1 MTRQKAPV
9 RRCSWH
15 HCSAPAAA
23 TVAFQLPNLLAGSR
37 RDYCQEHTRQVGL
50 AKGTVVVAR
59 FGRHQP
65 AVSGSADAQ
74 GGRRA
79 GRIVLTHRKGVV
91 P

>member
-1 MTRQKAPV
+1 VTGQKAPA
-9 RRCSWH
+9 RHCSWH

-37 RDYCQEHTRQVGL
+37 RDYCAEHTRQVRL

-59 FGRHQP
+59 FGRRQP
-65 AVSGSADAQ
+65 SLAGSADAK
-74 GGRRA
+74 GGRRS
-79 GRIVLTHRKGVV
+79 GRIVPTGRRGVV

>member
-1 MTRQKAPV
+1 MTGQKASV

-23 TVAFQLPNLLAGSR
+23 TVAFQLPSLLAGSR
-37 RDYCQEHTRQVGL
+37 RDYCHEHTRQVRV

-59 FGRHQP
+59 FGRRQP
-65 AVSGSADAQ
+65 SLLSSADAK
-74 GGRRA
+74 GGRRTD
-79 GRIVLTHRKGVV
+79 RIVPTGRRGVV